1 MSTGKGPLYTLSL
14 ILLSFVVGILLSMPN
29 METKVRT
36 MQMGTWKNIVSAVM
50 EPVSKYVS
58 IVLPSS
64 LYYSQQRI
72 FRGVA
77 GLKTQAGFNTV
88 NLSANGSEST
98 TKLANGFLVL
108 DTLETSNSNVITI
121 EEKGNGKLSVLL
133 IGDSMMG
140 PGLGTALEYK
150 LSKSGFMVTLH
161 SVPATGLLRKDFF
174 DWFSEID
181 ELYTEKKYDIVIVM
195 LGTNDAQHYETPKR
209 VYYYG
214 TNEWNQLYMDRVLSF
229 TETLSKNS
237 RKVYWVGMPPM
248 RNEFF
253 NKKMIAMSDM
263 FRSTVQ
269 QFNGGVFIP
278 MTSVLSE
285 RDGEFASFLSVN
297 KKLLKVR
304 SDDGVHI
311 STDGARIATE
321 FIYQFVTS
329 DLSRATVQ
337 VGSLLSYL

>member
-1 MSTGKGPLYTLSL
+1 MSL
-14 ILLSFVVGILLSMPN
+14 PN

-36 MQMGTWKNIVSAVM
+36 MQMGSWKNIVSEIMA
-50 EPVSKYVS
+50 PVSKYVS

-64 LYYSQQRI
+64 VYYSSQEI
-72 FRGVA
+72 FREVV
-77 GLKTQAGFNTV
+77 GLKTQAGFNKI

-98 TKLANGFLVL
+98 TKLKNGFLAL
-108 DTLETSNSNVITI
+108 DTLETSAPNVLTI
-121 EEKGNGKLSVLL
+121 EDSGNGAVSVLL

-150 LSKSGFMVTLH
+150 LSRSGFLVHRH

-195 LGTNDAQHYETPKR
+195 IGTNDAQHYETPKR

-214 TNEWNQLYMDRVLSF
+214 TNEWNQLYMDRVLGF

-237 RKVYWVGMPPM
+237 RKVYWIGMPPM

-253 NKKMIAMSDM
+253 NNKMIGMSDM

-285 RDGEFASFLSVN
+285 RDGEFTTFLSVN

-311 STDGARIATE
+311 STDGSRIASE
-321 FIYQFVTS
+321 FLYNFVTS

-337 VGSLLSYL
+337 VGNLLSYL